1 MTDGGYEGVVHL
13 VGRGL
18 SGGRASFS
26 IVLSKAMF
34 IPGMFGGEAVKIML
48 TEEEVVAS
56 EVQRVLRGP
65 WRD

>member
-1 MTDGGYEGVVHL
+1 MTDGGIEGVVHL
-13 VGRGL
+13 VGRGFPG
-18 SGGRASFS
+18 SRASFS

-34 IPGMFGGEAVKIML
+34 IPGMIWGRAVKIML
-48 TEEEVVAS
+48 TEGEVVAS